1 MNKFIGYLLIYLSC
15 YFNLPSLAAYIIRIS
30 IQRKFFFPKK
40 IKNKKIVIVLDRTI
54 GHRDVEIIQESS
66 NKAPKF
72 LFLQRSITKLIFLYF
87 CKHKFF
93 LFNYLKPSVNENDYF
108 NQNKNYRKKHE
119 QFWADIIFYL
129 KKYYKNKTL
138 NLITFNYTYFAEVAL
153 YVGCNINNVPVKLWH
168 KEGIKTNLEAQLEG
182 KKWGAKYQHVFKYFH
197 SISTYNELVKKMFI
211 KIDKS
216 NANKITVNGCP
227 RIKDYIIKKKYHR
240 KIKTLLLLSF
250 DNKRGIPAFKK
261 NKNLNWQLS
270 YNKALIILNE
280 LSKNKKLKIMIKSK
294 INFKDQSNIKIN
306 KKIKIFSFGTAKK
319 FINQADIIIGQNSS
333 STIEALVNGKY
344 VMIPFFEK
352 KISQKKYLYNF
363 NDKIIYNSEKKMQDK
378 ILSLVNKKVSFPL
391 NNDMHQKTIRYYLGN
406 SKNIIKNY
414 LDFLDS

>member
-1 MNKFIGYLLIYLSC
+1 MLKFIGYFLIYLSC
-15 YFNLPSLAAYIIRIS
+15 FLNLPSLAAYIIRVS
-30 IQRKFFFPKK
+30 IQRKFFFPQK
-40 IKNKKIVIVLDRTI
+40 IKSNKIVIVLDRTI

-87 CKHKFF
+87 CKNSFS
-93 LFNYLKPSVNENDYF
+93 LFNYLKPSVYEKDYF

-119 QFWADIIFYL
+119 QFWADIIFHL
-129 KKYYKNKTL
+129 KKYYNNKTL

-153 YVGCNINNVPVKLWH
+153 YVGCNINSVPVKLWH
-168 KEGIKTNLEAQLEG
+168 KEGIKTNLEAKLEA
-182 KKWGAKYQHVFKYFH
+182 KKWGTKYQHVFKYFY

-216 NANKITVNGCP
+216 NTNKITVNGCP
-227 RIKDYIIKKKYHR
+227 RIKDYIIKKKYRR
-240 KIKTLLLLSF
+240 KINTLLLLAF
-250 DNKRGIPAFKK
+250 DKKRGIPGFKK

-270 YNKALIILNE
+270 YNKVLNILND
-280 LSKNKKLKIMIKSK
+280 LSKIKDLNIMIKSK
-294 INFKDQSNIKIN
+294 INFKDQSNIRIN
-306 KKIKIFSFGTAKK
+306 KKIKIFSLGTAKK

-333 STIEALVNGKY
+333 STIESMVNGKY

-352 KISQKKYLYNF
+352 KNSQKKYLYNF
-363 NDKIIYNSEKKMQDK
+363 NKEIIYNSEKKMKDK

-391 NNDMHQKTIRYYLGN
+391 NNDKHQNTIRYYLGS
-406 SKNIIKNY
+406 SKNIIKKY
-414 LDFLDS
+414 LNFLDN